1 MKKTL
6 TVLMM
11 VLLAAMLFLS
21 CDNNTSEPK
30 KEDSSTT
37 PTETPTE
44 TPTTPTKPTYAVTFQ
59 LGEGIAP
66 TDSSADFDAQD
77 VVEGEYA
84 TKPAT
89 NPKANSKFQTFK
101 FWSVDNGATEFKFDE
116 TPITE
121 DIVLKAFYKD
131 YEAGDIVSYGTYSQT
146 YAIESLRTKAIT
158 WKILSVDTINSRM
171 LVISENILEKGKH
184 FDENSSAYSDSDIR
198 AYLKGDFIST
208 YGLSDVDM
216 CNVDVTTAI
225 ETTTVGSGDD
235 KVFLLSNTEANNT
248 SYFANDS
255 ARVAYYD
262 GTSWCWTLRTAYDGD
277 DVYCVGNNNGSTGG
291 ILGCNSN
298 NNGLRPAFWVNL

>member
-6 TVLMM
+6 IALLM
-11 VLLAAMLFLS
+11 VLLCAMLIIS
-21 CDNNTSEPK
+21 CSNEPK
-30 KEDSSTT
+30 DEGSST
-37 PTETPTE
+37 PAETPTE
-44 TPTTPTKPTYAVTFQ
+44 TPSTPSEPTPSTHMVTFQ
-59 LGEGIAP
+59 LGEGTAP

-84 TKPAT
+84 AKPAT

-101 FWSVDNGATEFKFDE
+101 FWSADNGATEFKFDE
-116 TPITE
+116 TPITD

-131 YEAGDIVSYGTYSQT
+131 YEAGDIVSYGTYPQT

-158 WKILSVDTINSRM
+158 WKILSVDTTNSRM

-184 FDENSSAYSDSDIR
+184 FDENSSAYSGSDIQI
-198 AYLKGDFIST
+198 YLKGDFIST
-208 YGLSDVDM
+208 YGLSDVNM

-235 KVFLLSNTEANNT
+235 KVFLLSNTEAKNS
-248 SYFANDS
+248 SYFADNA

-262 GTSWCWTLRTAYDGD
+262 GTSWCWTLRTAQGSGN
-277 DVYCVGNNNGSTGG
+277 VYCVGNNIGSTGG
-291 ILGCNSN
+291 FIGYNSD